1 MIYLV
6 HMKFVIQHR
15 SYQLNDQDNVCA
27 LQILTEMKER
37 TNMLQVGKDLLFLQV
52 KTTL

>member
-15 SYQLNDQDNVCA
+15 SYQLNDQDNVYA

-37 TNMLQVGKDLLFLQV
+37 KNMLQVGKDLLFLQV